1 MHCFAGCHTCL
12 QTKPPKLLSQHLYWD
27 NQKRQHAQGFLLCH
41 CKVWQQEQLFLCNIN
56 KKATI
61 KTKDYTNDEFLF
73 FLSYLKSILFG
84 ECWLCVPKSEKG
96 VNFQY
101 ISVTSAYMTSTM
113 LTLPKSVFV
122 DSWTRF
128 RICGASRDSVLLAFT
143 TSGGPSFGAMVA
155 IYRN

>member
-1 MHCFAGCHTCL
+1 MSLMHCFAGCHTCL

-73 FLSYLKSILFG
+73 FSFIFEINSLWRMLIMCTQEWERSEFSIYLGNISLHDIHNVNSSKECFCWFLDKIQNMWSI
-84 ECWLCVPKSEKG
+84 
-96 VNFQY
+96 
-101 ISVTSAYMTSTM
+101 
-113 LTLPKSVFV
+113 
-122 DSWTRF
+122 
-128 RICGASRDSVLLAFT
+128 
-143 TSGGPSFGAMVA
+143 
-155 IYRN
+155 